1 MGCQIKRLGQ
11 AISDLPLSEFFTT
24 RWRSKLEKSAFLGVP
39 GAQKIRQNDY
49 NLVIRP
55 PIKILRPLFTLQLLI
70 LLIKDP
76 CSKKLKH
83 FFIFVLAHKQ
93 AIRTS
98 GSIGILYDHLFI
110 GGLVLLRSI
119 HSPYGKWYYE
129 LCKMIIEKCMVCG
142 CYSYFLQVYGA
153 WTNTLV

>member
-1 MGCQIKRLGQ
+1 MRSWG
-11 AISDLPLSEFFTT
+11 EFATAPT
-24 RWRSKLEKSAFLGVP
+24 AP
-39 GAQKIRQNDY
+39 CPN
-49 NLVIRP
+49 
-55 PIKILRPLFTLQLLI
+55 PIKN
-70 LLIKDP
+70 P

-119 HSPYGKWYYE
+119 HSPYGK
-129 LCKMIIEKCMVCG
+129 
-142 CYSYFLQVYGA
+142 
-153 WTNTLV
+153 